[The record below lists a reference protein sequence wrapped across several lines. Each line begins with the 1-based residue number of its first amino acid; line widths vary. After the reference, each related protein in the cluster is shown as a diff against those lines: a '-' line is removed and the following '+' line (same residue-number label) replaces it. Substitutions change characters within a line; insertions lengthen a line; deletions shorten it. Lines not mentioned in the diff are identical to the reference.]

1 MKDSFATGKCGAS
14 VSDTR
19 PQLACCR
26 VRTSQIFWYGIHDW
40 DVGRGRNG
48 RGMNG

>member
-14 VSDTR
+14 VSVAR

-26 VRTSQIFWYGIHDW
+26 VRTSQIFCMVYKIGMWAG
-40 DVGRGRNG
+40 VGMVGG
-48 RGMNG
+48 